1 MTGFAPRKVLPI
13 GTGTLAV
20 GSYSLRITRQLARA
34 RSKIGN
40 RGLYRIAAEL
50 DDIAVPRVEISA
62 EGLRPRSMSRQVPGE
77 VVHFARDLMRLLP
90 NSAPAPALVTD
101 SDGALSFEWTGFNER
116 VLSISVSPDGMLVYR
131 GRLGS
136 RRRISGAEPLAVD
149 LPPIIRHALLEVRA

>member
-1 MTGFAPRKVLPI
+1 MTGFVGRKALPI
-13 GTGTLAV
+13 GAGTLAV
-20 GSYSLRITRQLARA
+20 GGYSLRITRQLAHA

-40 RGLYRIAAEL
+40 RGLYKFAAEL
-50 DDIAVPRVEISA
+50 DDISGPPVDQGTTSPF
-62 EGLRPRSMSRQVPGE
+62 RPPVKQVPGE
-77 VVHFARDLMRLLP
+77 VVHFARDFLRLLP
-90 NSAPAPALVTD
+90 NNAPAPALVTD